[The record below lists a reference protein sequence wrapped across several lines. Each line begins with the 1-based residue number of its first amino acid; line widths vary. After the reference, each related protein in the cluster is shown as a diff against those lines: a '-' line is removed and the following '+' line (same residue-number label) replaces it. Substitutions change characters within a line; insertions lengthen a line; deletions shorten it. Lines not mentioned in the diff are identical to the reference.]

1 MYEIEV
7 AIQASPHLIYQYIS
21 TATGLAE
28 WFADDVNFKGDLFTF
43 SWDDSNEFAK
53 FCSKKAND
61 RVKFRWLDEDK
72 KETDYYLEIK
82 IVEDDIT
89 KDVSLII
96 NDFAFES
103 EKEESIKLWKNQVND
118 LKKILGS
125 A

>member
-43 SWDDSNEFAK
+43 SWDDSSEYAK

-61 RVKFRWLDEDK
+61 RVKFQWLDEDK

>member
-43 SWDDSNEFAK
+43 SWDDSNEYAK

-61 RVKFRWLDEDK
+61 RVKFQWLDEDK

>member
-82 IVEDDIT
+82 I
-89 KDVSLII
+89 S
-96 NDFAFES
+96 N
-103 EKEESIKLWKNQVND
+103 
-118 LKKILGS
+118 KK
-125 A
+125 